1 MLMML
6 CSSFSGSNTRGV
18 TETWCIHNLI
28 IMEPTFVDPLLP
40 TYIALYYMTLQ
51 DKGLSESDKVRMNE
65 YF

>member
-1 MLMML
+1 
-6 CSSFSGSNTRGV
+6 
-18 TETWCIHNLI
+18 
-28 IMEPTFVDPLLP
+28 MEPTFVDPLLP